1 MQRER
6 IVTRVL
12 PFLAMLTAMLAV
24 AAPQPALGQA
34 APRRLSFAELVTAV
48 AQSNL
53 SLRAAAFDVAIA
65 QAQLAQAR
73 GARLPQ
79 VTATGS
85 YATGQQVP
93 GTTVTIPNPP
103 GPSITI
109 VVPGPS
115 PDQILLRLGL
125 QYPLY
130 TGGKLE
136 SQIALAEAN
145 VRGAQTVFNRTVQ
158 QVVFSAQQAYL
169 QALLARENLVAAQR
183 TLDETEE
190 SLRVARA
197 RVRAGVAA
205 EFDAL
210 QADVAVTN
218 AQQGIIR
225 TQIGVRN
232 ADASLNT
239 LLNQPLG
246 AALVLTDA
254 LEPRPVP
261 GTLESAT
268 AAALRNRPELA
279 ELRARAEALRASIA
293 LAASGGRP
301 TVSVGAGYDV
311 SGTPSVN
318 SGAWSA
324 TLSVTL
330 SLYDGGITRERI
342 REAELK
348 LEQLKVQEAQTRQR
362 IELDVWQAWLA
373 LEQASGELVSSAKA
387 FEQAQEAARIAG
399 VRYQAGLSTLLEVLS
414 AQATLA
420 QAQFGLASARFN
432 QNIARVQ
439 VILAAGGAL

>member
-1 MQRER
+1 MRRER
-6 IVTRVL
+6 TVARVL
-12 PFLAMLTAMLAV
+12 PFLAILAV
-24 AAPQPALGQA
+24 AAPHPALGQA
-34 APRRLSFAELVTAV
+34 APRRLSFAELAAAV

-93 GTTVTIPNPP
+93 GTTVTISNPP
-103 GPSITI
+103 GPPITI

-115 PDQILLRLGL
+115 PDQILLRVGL

-145 VRGAQTVFNRTVQ
+145 MRGAQAVFNRTTQ
-158 QVVFSAQQAYL
+158 QVIFSAQQAYL

-210 QADVAVTN
+210 QTDVAVTN

-246 AALVLTDA
+246 AALVLTDT

-268 AAALRNRPELA
+268 AAALRSRPELA
-279 ELRARAEALRASIA
+279 EFRARAEALRASIA
-293 LAASGGRP
+293 LAASGARP
-301 TVSVGAGYDV
+301 TVSVGANYDV
-311 SGTPSVN
+311 SGTPSAN

-342 REAELK
+342 READLK

-362 IELDVWQAWLA
+362 IELEVWQTWLA

-414 AQATLA
+414 AQATQA

-439 VILAAGGAL
+439 LILATGGAL

>member
-1 MQRER
+1 MRRVR

-12 PFLAMLTAMLAV
+12 PFLAMLAV

-34 APRRLSFAELVTAV
+34 APRRLSFAELAAAV

-79 VTATGS
+79 LAATGS

-93 GTTVTIPNPP
+93 GTTVTISNPP
-103 GPSITI
+103 GPITI

-145 VRGAQTVFNRTVQ
+145 VRGAQAVFNRTIQ
-158 QVVFSAQQAYL
+158 QVLYSTQQAYL

-183 TLDETEE
+183 TLDEAEE

-246 AALVLTDA
+246 AALALTDT

-279 ELRARAEALRASIA
+279 ELRARAEALRAGIA
-293 LAASGGRP
+293 LAASGARP
-301 TVSVGAGYDV
+301 TVSVGANYDV
-311 SGTPSVN
+311 SGTPSIN

-348 LEQLKVQEAQTRQR
+348 LEQLKVQEAQARQR

-414 AQATLA
+414 AQATQA

-432 QNIARVQ
+432 QNIARIQ
-439 VILAAGGAL
+439 LILAAGGAL